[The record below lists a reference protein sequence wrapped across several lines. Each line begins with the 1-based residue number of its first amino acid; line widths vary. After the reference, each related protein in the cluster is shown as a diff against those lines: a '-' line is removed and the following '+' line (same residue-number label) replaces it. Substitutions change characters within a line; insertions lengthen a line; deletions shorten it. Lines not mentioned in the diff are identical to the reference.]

1 MFELS
6 QETKDSVVA
15 YLRESGVVKDDVADE
30 DLEAVLDNVVA
41 IVKKQFG
48 F

>member
-6 QETKDSVVA
+6 QETKDAVVA
-15 YLRESGVVKDDVADE
+15 YLRESGVVKDDVSDA
-30 DLEAVLDNVVA
+30 DLEVALDNVVA

>member
-6 QETKDSVVA
+6 EETKANVVA
-15 YLRESGVVKDDVADE
+15 YLRESGVVTMDVTDDQ
-30 DLEAVLDNVVA
+30 LEEVLDNVVA